1 MDNALVR
8 ATLDPHQ
15 TEATAVHDTLVL
27 CHACLSDGETQVAPQ
42 EPKLRFAVGAF
53 ESWEQLRQALDRA
66 RLSGLVLDSFNCLG
80 LERIFAGKTI
90 LASSQKTVAIQPLL
104 FPEDSEV
111 IACTSGP
118 LAARLTERLHAG
130 NRTLQEALAR
140 WLIPRHARHFADA
153 VRGGKI
159 LLWIRVIN
167 ADEERHANQTLLAT
181 SSNSVGVHDLML
193 PGENS

>member
-53 ESWEQLRQALDRA
+53 ESWEQLRQALDGT
-66 RLSGLVLDSFNCLG
+66 RLDGLVRDSLNCLG
-80 LERIFAGKTI
+80 SERLLAGKTM
-90 LASSQKTVAIQPLL
+90 LARSQKAMPIQPLP
-104 FPEDSEV
+104 FPEDFELV
-111 IACTSGP
+111 ACTCGP
-118 LAARLTERLHAG
+118 LADRLLERLHAG

-140 WLIPRHARHFADA
+140 WLIPRHASHFADA
-153 VRGGKI
+153 VRAGKI

-167 ADEERHANQTLLAT
+167 ADEERHAYQTLLAT
-181 SSNSVGVHDLML
+181 SSNSVGVHDLIL
-193 PGENS
+193 PGEDS